1 MKINLEEMYL
11 TKFIFDVE
19 RQCFVVSSDI
29 SLL

>member
-19 RQCFVVSSDI
+19 RRCFVVSGDLC
-29 SLL
+29 LL